1 MVRNPR
7 FLGRRDFLRSGLAA
21 AVGAAALAPA
31 GSLGDEAS
39 RAPSRTSGD
48 PSAKA
53 GGRAKVKVLFTA
65 AVEDFV
71 VPRSDDIV
79 MEVARILTRAGVR
92 GNFHVTGDKIR
103 TLAAR
108 GRKDVID
115 ALAEHVVGYHTN
127 THGMRPF
134 LGHLLDDKDWDAS
147 VRSVLASEAAGAWD
161 LQTAMA
167 RMPTYFVSE
176 FIKGPQLI
184 QAFKLMGIPRGVM
197 VSSLWSLPGSAVWFC
212 GSLMLATGNLIA
224 LEHGPDTPNRM
235 EVIRKHVDQRLEQ
248 AGTSD
253 GVAMAYIHPY
263 KYASPSS
270 KSWGAWNAAYRGAAS
285 PAGPLEMPP
294 LYPEAVTADL
304 LDQFERLIGYI
315 KSRDD
320 AVFTDFNAMASA
332 FCSPTASWVS
342 RPTLARLAERSLKRL
357 DYVVEDGVSTSPAE
371 VFGLLVRA
379 LACYR
384 RSGRLPE
391 QVMVRPL
398 LGPVKEPVQRQG
410 VKTDGRAVINACVR
424 LDHQLD
430 ETGYLPASTP
440 VLYVSLGPGTLLR
453 SMARTYLELSAGK
466 EPPEVL
472 GDLDGPE
479 LPEVSGHEYFQEKT
493 FTHDSLYPDGFTGE
507 QVCRY
512 CLWQSW
518 SLKPAVEKS

>member
-1 MVRNPR
+1 VKSNLDSGVPQAIQRMAIAALEGPQDCIDEHNAVYQR
-7 FLGRRDFLRSGLAA
+7 RRDRLVEALRAMGLALQPPKA
-21 AVGAAALAPA
+21 
-31 GSLGDEAS
+31 SLYVW
-39 RAPSRTSGD
+39 
-48 PSAKA
+48 
-53 GGRAKVKVLFTA
+53 AKVPEGYNSV
-65 AVEDFV
+65 DF
-71 VPRSDDIV
+71 
-79 MEVARILTRAGVR
+79 
-92 GNFHVTGDKIR
+92 
-103 TLAAR
+103 
-108 GRKDVID
+108 
-115 ALAEHVVGYHTN
+115 
-127 THGMRPF
+127 
-134 LGHLLDDKDWDAS
+134 
-147 VRSVLASEAAGAWD
+147 
-161 LQTAMA
+161 
-167 RMPTYFVSE
+167 
-176 FIKGPQLI
+176 
-184 QAFKLMGIPRGVM
+184 
-197 VSSLWSLPGSAVWFC
+197 
-212 GSLMLATGNLIA
+212 
-224 LEHGPDTPNRM
+224 
-235 EVIRKHVDQRLEQ
+235 
-248 AGTSD
+248 
-253 GVAMAYIHPY
+253 
-263 KYASPSS
+263 
-270 KSWGAWNAAYRGAAS
+270 
-285 PAGPLEMPP
+285 
-294 LYPEAVTADL
+294 TADL